1 METRLIRMTEIIAQ
15 AEWSPVRIL
24 GEDEFAKGGEDGNMN
39 EQAKSLANRTEY
51 LNQNKA
57 EIQFV
62 EEKVGAISNGFA
74 GSFKTFSLMDA
85 AKSTLPINCSV
96 KVSNDP
102 DNTKNG
108 EYTWDGVSF
117 SKSDYDPKTYV
128 DNEIVKVPIN
138 IKEGIQNTALTFVD
152 SNGWVFGYMGEDGSI
167 DTPMFSITSD
177 NPNEG
182 FIIVDEFGWILL
194 EQGAAD
200 IPEEVPS
207 WAEKKYM
214 LFGDSITQT
223 GDPDNGNFGIGF
235 RANWWVTSNS
245 ELRAKSFMNFARS
258 GASYREYPTQ
268 LTWQKI
274 SHQISYSL
282 TTGYVP
288 DVIIMSCATNDA
300 LTKLGTY
307 EDAIAKNFADLD
319 MTYTADAMRWA
330 YQTLSQN
337 YPKAKLFTCLPIQ
350 LAAVEPHTRQP
361 LNDLLIKMA
370 NRYGFEVINV
380 GGECGIVKDFEIPG
394 AAGRDLYDG
403 VHPNA
408 SGILKIAS
416 VITPAVRKRLTNT

>member
-1 METRLIRMTEIIAQ
+1 MAEMISTEDIVNVKRDLNDISECINGNETGMVTPRLGDAFLTLPAAIA
-15 AEWSPVRIL
+15 AVEN
-24 GEDEFAKGGEDGNMN
+24 KGGYIAVPNLAALNAIVPDYNHQVARTDDNGNEYRWNPAATPTPLWEPSGRNFLN
-39 EQAKSLANRTEY
+39 ESKSY
-51 LNQNKA
+51 IDS
-57 EIQFV
+57 EI
-62 EEKVGAISNGFA
+62 KKI
-74 GSFKTFSLMDA
+74 
-85 AKSTLPINCSV
+85 PINAEEGMPGAV
-96 KVSNDP
+96 LTLK
-102 DNTKNG
+102 
-108 EYTWDGVSF
+108 GV
-117 SKSDYDPKTYV
+117 
-128 DNEIVKVPIN
+128 NN
-138 IKEGIQNTALTFVD
+138 
-152 SNGWVFGYMGEDGSI
+152 WVFGSIGEDGSI
-167 DTPMFSITSD
+167 DTPLFSLTAA
-177 NPNEG
+177 NPIQG
-182 FIIVDEFGWILL
+182 FIVTDEYGWILL

-200 IPEEVPS
+200 IPVEIPS

-223 GDPDNGNFGIGF
+223 GDPDNGDFGIGF

-258 GASYREYPTQ
+258 GASYREYPSQ
-268 LTWQKI
+268 LVWQKI

-288 DVIIMSCATNDA
+288 DVIIMSCATNDG
-300 LTKLGTY
+300 LTNLGTY

-330 YQTLSQN
+330 YHTLSQN

-370 NRYGFEVINV
+370 NRYGFQVINV
-380 GGECGIVKDFEIPG
+380 GGECGIVRDFETAG

-403 VHPNA
+403 VHPNS

-416 VITPAVRKRLTNT
+416 VITPAIRTRLTNV